1 MIIAD
6 TNVMSELVKTDV
18 QIDPAVLAWTVG
30 LPTGRLATTTISLA
44 ENLAGFKTVAP
55 SREMTR
61 KQRIFAEILATLFE
75 GRIYAF
81 DEGAAR
87 EYAELMRER
96 KALGRPMSKLDAQIA
111 AIARVRKLAV
121 ATRDRDFDDCGIE
134 VINPWDYAGP

>member
-1 MIIAD
+1 LDRRVAD
-6 TNVMSELVKTDV
+6 RSSGDDDD
-18 QIDPAVLAWTVG
+18 IF
-30 LPTGRLATTTISLA
+30 GRKPCRLQNCRTFPR
-44 ENLAGFKTVAP
+44 ND
-55 SREMTR
+55 

-134 VINPWDYAGP
+134 VINPWDYAGT